1 MGASVDALDSRL
13 CGDGRLDL
21 ARATIG
27 GEGWRS
33 MGRWAG
39 HDDSS
44 LESCLRDSRCYPS
57 KAFHRGRLFNDQTDS
72 AAGSV
77 PSSSRWIIF
86 GMELQDI

>member
-39 HDDSS
+39 RDDSS
-44 LESCLRDSRCYPS
+44 LESCVRDSRCYPS
-57 KAFHRGRLFNDQTDS
+57 KAFQREWKVGKDVV
-72 AAGSV
+72 GV
-77 PSSSRWIIF
+77 
-86 GMELQDI
+86 G